1 MPRLNNRPNLPRG
14 PEFVRGV
21 DRARV
26 RIAGDIVRTPLEYS
40 PLLSLAL
47 GAHVHFKWES
57 AQATGSFKLRGA
69 LNKLRTLQP
78 GERQNGIVSA
88 STGNHGLA
96 VSRAARIE
104 GLALDLYLPENAAR
118 LKIAKIRSEGV
129 VPRFFGRSCEQTEVH
144 ARRTAEASGRV
155 FVSPYNDIEIV
166 FGQGTIGREL
176 LEDLP
181 GVEIVVVPVGGGGLL
196 SGIAGY
202 LKARNPG
209 ICVVGVE
216 PAASA
221 FMKAA
226 LAAGRLVDFL
236 ERPTVADA
244 VAGGMEPGTVTLPL
258 CQAFVDEILTVGEG
272 DIRRAIRTMWAVHG
286 RPVEGA
292 GALPLAAILAHPAAF
307 RDRRV
312 GLIVSGGNIS
322 PELFREIC
330 APRKK

>member
-1 MPRLNNRPNLPRG
+1 MKRLPRPDIPSG

-21 DRARV
+21 DRARD
-26 RIAGDIVRTPLEYS
+26 RIAGDVVRTPLEYS

-47 GAHVHFKWES
+47 GAHVHLKWEC
-57 AQATGSFKLRGA
+57 AQTTGSFKFRGA
-69 LNKLRTLQP
+69 LNRLRTLRP
-78 GERQNGIVSA
+78 DERRKGIVSA

-104 GLALDLYLPENAAR
+104 GLALDLFLPENAAP

-129 VPRFFGRSCEQTEVH
+129 APRFFGRSCERTEIH
-144 ARRTAEASGRV
+144 ARQAAGSSGRV
-155 FVSPYNDIEIV
+155 YISPYNDLDIV
-166 FGQGTIGREL
+166 FGQGTIGREI

-181 GVEIVVVPVGGGGLL
+181 GVEIVVVPVGGGGLV

-202 LKARNPG
+202 LKARNAG
-209 ICVVGVE
+209 IRIVGVE

-226 LAAGRLVDFL
+226 LAAGHLVGFP
-236 ERPTVADA
+236 EKPTVADA
-244 VAGGMEPGTVTLPL
+244 VAGGMEPGTVTFPL
-258 CQAFVDEILTVGEG
+258 CQAFVDEILTVNEGE
-272 DIRRAIRTMWAVHG
+272 IRRAVRTLWAVHG
-286 RPVEGA
+286 RTVEGA
-292 GALPLAAILAHPAAF
+292 GALPLAALLAHSEAF

-322 PELFREIC
+322 PRLFRRIC
-330 APRKK
+330 PRRKK